1 MACFS
6 PFPACRRDVFV
17 KQKRRIR
24 ETKETYSWNK
34 RDVFVRPSTRIHATT
49 LSRAHD
55 PCARCQKSH
64 LHGSLE
70 PIPSMGLRIHLFCFT
85 NTSLLFHEYVSFV
98 SRILFYTCER
108 TTHVH
113 NVKRVT
119 YMALFSPFPACTQQD
134 KRDELVRTKRRI
146 CETTE
151 TYSWDKRVAKT
162 ALFSPSPV
170 CTQHS
175 YDKTDVFVK
184 TKEDVFS
191 RQVCIWQKRRI
202 HLTKETYSSDKR
214 VAKAALFSPSPG
226 CTQYSYDKRDVSVK
240 AK

>member
-98 SRILFYTCER
+98 SRIRLLCFTN
-108 TTHVH
+108 TLLHVRAH
-113 NVKRVT
+113 DPCAQCQKSHLHGSLQPIPCVYPTR
-119 YMALFSPFPACTQQD
+119 
-134 KRDELVRTKRRI
+134 
-146 CETTE
+146 
-151 TYSWDKRVAKT
+151 
-162 ALFSPSPV
+162 
-170 CTQHS
+170 
-175 YDKTDVFVK
+175 
-184 TKEDVFS
+184 
-191 RQVCIWQKRRI
+191 QKRR
-202 HLTKETYSSDKR
+202 TRTNKETNLWDN
-214 VAKAALFSPSPG
+214 
-226 CTQYSYDKRDVSVK
+226 RDIFMRQKSR
-240 AK
+240 